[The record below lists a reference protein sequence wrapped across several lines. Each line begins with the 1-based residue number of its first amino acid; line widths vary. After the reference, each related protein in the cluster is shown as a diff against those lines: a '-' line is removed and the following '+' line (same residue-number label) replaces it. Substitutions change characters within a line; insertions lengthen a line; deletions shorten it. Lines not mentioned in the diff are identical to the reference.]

1 METTG
6 VDMTV
11 REGMTTQLVTVGPA
25 HTLRDAAEI
34 MAEWH
39 VGAAVVL
46 DPEGAGPGI
55 ITERDLL
62 RAVAGGIDLDLARV
76 TDHVTR
82 DAVVG
87 VDRSSLHEAAD
98 AMLRGGF
105 RHLIVV
111 EEGGSLV
118 GVLSMR
124 DVFRCWASS

>member
-6 VDMTV
+6 VDMPV
-11 REGMTTQLVTVGPA
+11 REGMATQLVTVGPA
-25 HTLRDAAEI
+25 HTLREAAEI
-34 MAEWH
+34 MAEWR

-46 DPEGAGPGI
+46 DPDGAGPGI

-62 RAVAGGIDLDLARV
+62 RAVAAGADLDQASV
-76 TDHVTR
+76 ADHVTR

-87 VDRSSLHEAAD
+87 VDRNSLHHAAE

-111 EEGGSLV
+111 EEGGSVV
-118 GVLSMR
+118 GMLSMR
-124 DVFRCWASS
+124 DVFRCWAGS

>member
-6 VDMTV
+6 VARTV

-25 HTLRDAAEI
+25 HTLREAAEI
-34 MAEWH
+34 MTRWR

-46 DPEGAGPGI
+46 DPDGAGPGI

-62 RAVAGGIDLDLARV
+62 RAVASGVDLDRARV

-87 VDRSSLHEAAD
+87 VEGSPLQEAAEV
-98 AMLRGGF
+98 MLRGGF

-111 EEGGSLV
+111 EEGGSVV
-118 GVLSMR
+118 GMLSMR
-124 DVFRCWASS
+124 DVFRSWADG

>member
-1 METTG
+1 METTA

-25 HTLRDAAEI
+25 HTLRDAAAI
-34 MAEWH
+34 MAEWR

-46 DPEGAGPGI
+46 DPDGEGPGI
-55 ITERDLL
+55 VTERDLL
-62 RAVAGGIDLDLARV
+62 RAVAAGIDLDRARV

-87 VDRSSLHEAAD
+87 VDRRSLHDAAE

-111 EEGGSLV
+111 GEGGGVV
-118 GVLSMR
+118 GMLSMR
-124 DVFRCWASS
+124 DVFRRWASS

>member
-34 MAEWH
+34 MVEWH

-124 DVFRCWASS
+124 DVFRRWASS

>member
-6 VDMTV
+6 VAMTV
-11 REGMTTQLVTVGPA
+11 REGMTTQLVTVGPE

-34 MAEWH
+34 MTRWR

-62 RAVAGGIDLDLARV
+62 RAVASGMDLDEARV
-76 TDHVTR
+76 INHLTR

-87 VDRSSLHEAAD
+87 VEGSPLQEAAEV
-98 AMLRGGF
+98 MLRGGF
-105 RHLIVV
+105 RHLVVV
-111 EEGGSLV
+111 EEGGGVV
-118 GVLSMR
+118 GMLSMR
-124 DVFRCWASS
+124 DVFRSWAGA

>member
-6 VDMTV
+6 VALTV
-11 REGMTTQLVTVGPA
+11 REGMTTQLVTVGPE
-25 HTLRDAAEI
+25 HTLRDAAAI
-34 MAEWH
+34 MTRWR

-46 DPEGAGPGI
+46 DPDGAGPGI

-62 RAVAGGIDLDLARV
+62 RAVASGVDLDEARV

-87 VDRSSLHEAAD
+87 VEGSPLQEAAE

-105 RHLIVV
+105 RHLVVV
-111 EEGGSLV
+111 EEGGGVV
-118 GVLSMR
+118 GMLSMR
-124 DVFRCWASS
+124 DVFRRWAGG